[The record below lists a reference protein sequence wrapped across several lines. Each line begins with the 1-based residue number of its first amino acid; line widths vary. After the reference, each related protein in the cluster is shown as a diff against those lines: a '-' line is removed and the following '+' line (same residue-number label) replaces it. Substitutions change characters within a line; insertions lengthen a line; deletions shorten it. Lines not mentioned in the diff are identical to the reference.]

1 MDEHRYGRTLVARR
15 HPNAEIHRTANKE
28 PSARFI
34 HPTDAFRCVPLMHAH
49 VEQKALLLQTPASIR
64 SCRLPSTR
72 GKQPKILAEGR
83 QNPRRRG
90 EGADSVV
97 DPDDPSC
104 LEAGWSVGI
113 CAACRFGGGPRVS
126 GPTPRLDGMSSTG
139 AGASGVGEGASDD
152 GVASSPDASVV
163 RLSEGRTSD
172 ELDGIEPDQIV
183 VRITDD
189 RAVVFATQNEATYA
203 RWGRR
208 LAKTTTSEMQS
219 LLQKMDPV
227 ARAVIETK
235 RLTGALVE
243 LHPEDREMFKRGFK
257 AISEEG
263 GWLQANFRDRGQVAR
278 LMRVRPA
285 TGVAVMS
292 GGALVLAAVAAQA
305 QAAEMTQNIKAIGQ
319 QVDLISKHQKDD
331 QIAAVEHAVEQVEDL
346 VDLLRAHGKDGVTES
361 DISVARDTLGDARRK
376 CMRHLKT
383 AMQTDQIRGSVR
395 QAEQV
400 LSMDAVEDVM
410 LYLHLAGRLD
420 SATVQF
426 GYAQVAFDC
435 HGQKPD
441 VAATRAAQ
449 VTRTIDRF
457 RGEIED
463 VLERLGRLD
472 EGIRAQFLPL
482 WKHAGK
488 EIGAKVGLGTV
499 AGAGSGAALAATVAI
514 KDSVDGAEG
523 GGDDASAEGPPIAKF
538 AVYGAVAGFVWGTR
552 DTVREVRA
560 RKPLEERLGQL
571 ATASSRSLEIIGEAT
586 PSLDWLRVLTGEL
599 AEPGGLTDPL
609 MLPVRAEAS
618 PVLAEDDD

>member
-1 MDEHRYGRTLVARR
+1 
-15 HPNAEIHRTANKE
+15 
-28 PSARFI
+28 
-34 HPTDAFRCVPLMHAH
+34 
-49 VEQKALLLQTPASIR
+49 
-64 SCRLPSTR
+64 
-72 GKQPKILAEGR
+72 
-83 QNPRRRG
+83 
-90 EGADSVV
+90 
-97 DPDDPSC
+97 
-104 LEAGWSVGI
+104 
-113 CAACRFGGGPRVS
+113 
-126 GPTPRLDGMSSTG
+126 MSSTG
-139 AGASGVGEGASDD
+139 EGASGVGEGSSDD
-152 GVASSPDASVV
+152 GVASSLDSSVV
-163 RLSEGRTSD
+163 RLPEERTSD

-189 RAVVFATQNEATYA
+189 RAVVFATQNEAPYA

-208 LAKTTTSEMQS
+208 LTNITTSEMQS

-243 LHPEDREMFKRGFK
+243 LHPEDREMFKRGFT

-263 GWLQANFRDRGQVAR
+263 GWLQANLRDRGQVAR
-278 LMRVRPA
+278 LMRIRPS

-305 QAAEMTQNIKAIGQ
+305 QAAEMAQDIKAIGQ
-319 QVDLISKHQKDD
+319 QVDLIYKHQKDD
-331 QIAAVEHAVEQVEDL
+331 QIGAVNHAVEQVEDL
-346 VDLLRAHGKDGVTES
+346 VELLRAHAKDGIRKS
-361 DISVARDTLGDARRK
+361 DISVARDTLGDARHK
-376 CMRHLKT
+376 CMQHLKT
-383 AMQTDQIRGSVR
+383 AVQTLEDQIQGSVR

-400 LSMDAVEDVM
+400 LSTDAVKDVV

-435 HGQKPD
+435 HEEKPD

-457 RGEIED
+457 RAEIED
-463 VLERLGRLD
+463 VLKQLGRLD
-472 EGIRAQFLPL
+472 EDIRAQFLPL

-499 AGAGSGAALAATVAI
+499 AGAGSGAALAATPVAAEAI

-523 GGDDASAEGPPIAKF
+523 EGDDTSAEGQPIAKF
-538 AVYGAVAGFVWGTR
+538 AVYGAVVGFVGGFVLGTR

-571 ATASSRSLEIIGEAT
+571 ATASSRSQEITGKAT
-586 PSLDWLRVLTGEL
+586 PSLDWLRALTREL
-599 AEPGGLTDPL
+599 AEPGGLTDPM
-609 MLPVRAEAS
+609 MLPVSAEAS
-618 PVLAEDDD
+618 PALAEDDN

>member
-1 MDEHRYGRTLVARR
+1 MSNT
-15 HPNAEIHRTANKE
+15 
-28 PSARFI
+28 
-34 HPTDAFRCVPLMHAH
+34 
-49 VEQKALLLQTPASIR
+49 
-64 SCRLPSTR
+64 
-72 GKQPKILAEGR
+72 
-83 QNPRRRG
+83 G
-90 EGADSVV
+90 E
-97 DPDDPSC
+97 
-104 LEAGWSVGI
+104 
-113 CAACRFGGGPRVS
+113 
-126 GPTPRLDGMSSTG
+126 
-139 AGASGVGEGASDD
+139 GASGVGESASDD
-152 GVASSPDASVV
+152 GVASSPDASAVP
-163 RLSEGRTSD
+163 LSEGRTND

-183 VRITDD
+183 IRITDD
-189 RAVVFATQNEATYA
+189 RAVVFATQDEATYA

-208 LAKTTTSEMQS
+208 LANTTISEMQS

-235 RLTGALVE
+235 RLTSALVE

-263 GWLQANFRDRGQVAR
+263 GWLQANFRDQGQVAR
-278 LMRVRPA
+278 LMRIRPA

-305 QAAEMTQNIKAIGQ
+305 QAAEMTQNIKAIGR
-319 QVDLISKHQKDD
+319 QVDLISKDQKDD
-331 QIAAVEHAVEQVEDL
+331 QIGAVEHAVEQVEDL
-346 VDLLRAHGKDGVTES
+346 VALLRAHGKDGVTES
-361 DISVARDTLGDARRK
+361 DISVTRDTLGDARRK
-376 CMRHLKT
+376 CMRHLET
-383 AMQTDQIRGSVR
+383 AVQILEGQSLGSVR

-400 LSMDAVEDVM
+400 LSVDAVEKVM
-410 LYLHLAGRLD
+410 VYLHLAGRLG

-435 HGQKPD
+435 HAEKPD

-499 AGAGSGAALAATVAI
+499 AGAGGGAALAAAEAI

-523 GGDDASAEGPPIAKF
+523 GDDDASAEEPPIAKY
-538 AVYGAVAGFVWGTR
+538 AAYGAVVGFVGGFVLGAR
-552 DTVREVRA
+552 DTVHEVRA

-609 MLPVRAEAS
+609 MLPLRAEAS

>member
-1 MDEHRYGRTLVARR
+1 
-15 HPNAEIHRTANKE
+15 
-28 PSARFI
+28 
-34 HPTDAFRCVPLMHAH
+34 
-49 VEQKALLLQTPASIR
+49 
-64 SCRLPSTR
+64 
-72 GKQPKILAEGR
+72 
-83 QNPRRRG
+83 
-90 EGADSVV
+90 
-97 DPDDPSC
+97 
-104 LEAGWSVGI
+104 
-113 CAACRFGGGPRVS
+113 
-126 GPTPRLDGMSSTG
+126 MSSTG
-139 AGASGVGEGASDD
+139 EGASGVGEGASDD

-163 RLSEGRTSD
+163 RLPEGRTSD
-172 ELDGIEPDQIV
+172 ELDGIEPDPIAIP
-183 VRITDD
+183 ITDD
-189 RAVVFATQNEATYA
+189 RAIVFATQNEATYA

-208 LAKTTTSEMQS
+208 LANTTTSEMQS

-243 LHPEDREMFKRGFK
+243 LHPGDREMFKRGFK

-263 GWLQANFRDRGQVAR
+263 GWLQANFRDRGQFAR
-278 LMRVRPA
+278 LMRIRPG

-319 QVDLISKHQKDD
+319 QVDLISKGQKDD
-331 QIAAVEHAVEQVEDL
+331 LIGAVEHAVEQVEDL

-383 AMQTDQIRGSVR
+383 AVQTLEDPIRGSVR
-395 QAEQV
+395 QAEQA
-400 LSMDAVEDVM
+400 LSMDAVEKVM
-410 LYLHLAGRLD
+410 RYLYLAGRLD

-435 HGQKPD
+435 HGEKPD

-488 EIGAKVGLGTV
+488 EIGTKVGFGTV
-499 AGAGSGAALAATVAI
+499 AGAGSGAALAAAPVAAEAI
-514 KDSVDGAEG
+514 KDSVDGAAG
-523 GGDDASAEGPPIAKF
+523 GSDGRSDDASAEGPPIAKF
-538 AVYGAVAGFVWGTR
+538 AVYGAVVGFVGGFVLGTR

-571 ATASSRSLEIIGEAT
+571 ATASSRSWEIIGEAT

-609 MLPVRAEAS
+609 MLPLNAEAS